1 MCVSIKY
8 EKNKHAKLG
17 SWYIYIE
24 HLNKHFD
31 IRTTKDENI
40 NHRRV
45 KTLLI
50 RNSILSFLEN
60 KLKFGKDINRERYCL
75 L

>member
-1 MCVSIKY
+1 MIYAMPQITRFMCVSIKY

-31 IRTTKDENI
+31 IRTKDENI
-40 NHRRV
+40 NH
-45 KTLLI
+45 
-50 RNSILSFLEN
+50 
-60 KLKFGKDINRERYCL
+60 
-75 L
+75 